1 MSDRNVDQPG
11 QDVSRITVAE
21 AFRALWDGLRNTMGS
36 APTAA
41 LLRRAIAISRD
52 CCPHL
57 AEISIE
63 RAGRDYLYRIPDD
76 IPRNEETCAQLVRFV
91 ANTMS
96 LLAEL
101 MGKESGYCHGRGGSM
116 HVANLA
122 QNNLGANGIVGG
134 GIPLATGAGLAV
146 KYKGGDQVVI
156 CFFGDGAINQGVFH
170 ESINLAAI
178 YKLPVIFVVENNHYA
193 VSTRIQDSTLIPN
206 LSQRADGF
214 GLPGI
219 SLDGNDAVVIH
230 EEMVK
235 VVART
240 RQVQGPT
247 LVECKTYRHGG
258 HHINDP
264 GAYMPEEEMKYW
276 KSKDPVLVLRKRLAD
291 EGVAEHE
298 LKEIEQRV
306 EAKIEEAVA
315 FAINSPEP
323 SKEAFLAEISVF

>member
-1 MSDRNVDQPG
+1 MDLDLIQGMFETALTIRRFEEAAIDQYRQG
-11 QDVSRITVAE
+11 RIYGYLHPYLGE
-21 AFRALWDGLRNTMGS
+21 E
-36 APTAA
+36 
-41 LLRRAIAISRD
+41 AIATGVISALR
-52 CCPHL
+52 
-57 AEISIE
+57 
-63 RAGRDYLYRIPDD
+63 PDD
-76 IPRNEETCAQLVRFV
+76 YIVSTHRGHGHAIAKGHDIKL
-91 ANTMS
+91 M
-96 LLAEL
+96 LAEL

-214 GLPGI
+214 GIPGI

-230 EEMVK
+230 EEMIK

-323 SKEAFLAEISVF
+323 SKEAFLAEISVL

>member
-1 MSDRNVDQPG
+1 MDLDLIQGMFETALTIRRFEEAAIDQYRQG
-11 QDVSRITVAE
+11 RIYGYLHPYLGE
-21 AFRALWDGLRNTMGS
+21 E
-36 APTAA
+36 
-41 LLRRAIAISRD
+41 AIATGVISALR
-52 CCPHL
+52 
-57 AEISIE
+57 
-63 RAGRDYLYRIPDD
+63 PDD
-76 IPRNEETCAQLVRFV
+76 YIVSTHRGHGHAIAKGHDIKL
-91 ANTMS
+91 M
-96 LLAEL
+96 LAEL

-146 KYKGGDQVVI
+146 KYKGGDQVVV

-214 GLPGI
+214 GIPGI

-230 EEMVK
+230 EEMIK

-323 SKEAFLAEISVF
+323 SKEAFLAEISVL

>member
-1 MSDRNVDQPG
+1 MELDLIKGMFETALTIRRFEEAAIDQYRQG
-11 QDVSRITVAE
+11 RIYGYLHPYLGE
-21 AFRALWDGLRNTMGS
+21 E
-36 APTAA
+36 
-41 LLRRAIAISRD
+41 AIATGVISALR
-52 CCPHL
+52 
-57 AEISIE
+57 
-63 RAGRDYLYRIPDD
+63 PDD
-76 IPRNEETCAQLVRFV
+76 YIVSTHRGHGHAIAKGHDIKL
-91 ANTMS
+91 M
-96 LLAEL
+96 LAEL

-146 KYKGGDQVVI
+146 KYKGGDQVVV

-214 GLPGI
+214 GIPGI

-230 EEMVK
+230 EEMIK

-323 SKEAFLAEISVF
+323 SKEAFLAEISVL

>member
-1 MSDRNVDQPG
+1 MELNLIKGMFETALTIRRFEEAAIDQYRQG
-11 QDVSRITVAE
+11 RIYGYLHPYLGE
-21 AFRALWDGLRNTMGS
+21 E
-36 APTAA
+36 
-41 LLRRAIAISRD
+41 AIATGVISALR
-52 CCPHL
+52 
-57 AEISIE
+57 
-63 RAGRDYLYRIPDD
+63 PDD
-76 IPRNEETCAQLVRFV
+76 YIVSTHRGHGHAIAKGHDIKL
-91 ANTMS
+91 M
-96 LLAEL
+96 LAEL

-214 GLPGI
+214 GIPGI

-291 EGVAEHE
+291 EGVAEPE

>member
-1 MSDRNVDQPG
+1 MELDLIKGMFETALTIRRFEEAAIDQYRQG
-11 QDVSRITVAE
+11 RIYGYLHPYLGE
-21 AFRALWDGLRNTMGS
+21 E
-36 APTAA
+36 
-41 LLRRAIAISRD
+41 AIATGVISALR
-52 CCPHL
+52 
-57 AEISIE
+57 
-63 RAGRDYLYRIPDD
+63 PDD
-76 IPRNEETCAQLVRFV
+76 YIVSTHRGHGHAIAKGHDIKL
-91 ANTMS
+91 M
-96 LLAEL
+96 LAEL

-214 GLPGI
+214 GIPGI

-323 SKEAFLAEISVF
+323 SKEAFLAEISVL

>member
-1 MSDRNVDQPG
+1 MELDLIKGMFETALTIRRFEEAAIDQYRQG
-11 QDVSRITVAE
+11 RIYGYLHPYLGE
-21 AFRALWDGLRNTMGS
+21 E
-36 APTAA
+36 
-41 LLRRAIAISRD
+41 AIATGVISALR
-52 CCPHL
+52 
-57 AEISIE
+57 
-63 RAGRDYLYRIPDD
+63 PDD
-76 IPRNEETCAQLVRFV
+76 YIVSTHRGHGHAIAKGHDIKL
-91 ANTMS
+91 M
-96 LLAEL
+96 LAEL

-146 KYKGGDQVVI
+146 KYKGGDQVVV

-214 GLPGI
+214 GIPGI

-230 EEMVK
+230 EEMIK

-264 GAYMPEEEMKYW
+264 GTYMPEEEMKYW
-276 KSKDPVLVLRKRLAD
+276 KSKDPVLVLRKLLVDA
-291 EGVAEHE
+291 GVAEPE
-298 LKEIEQRV
+298 IKEIEQRV

-315 FAINSPEP
+315 FAINSP
-323 SKEAFLAEISVF
+323 

>member
-1 MSDRNVDQPG
+1 MELDLIKGMFETALTIRRFEEAAIDQYRQG
-11 QDVSRITVAE
+11 RIYGYLHPYLGE
-21 AFRALWDGLRNTMGS
+21 E
-36 APTAA
+36 
-41 LLRRAIAISRD
+41 AIATGVISALR
-52 CCPHL
+52 
-57 AEISIE
+57 
-63 RAGRDYLYRIPDD
+63 PDD
-76 IPRNEETCAQLVRFV
+76 YIVSTHRGHGHAIAKGHDIKL
-91 ANTMS
+91 M
-96 LLAEL
+96 LAEL

-146 KYKGGDQVVI
+146 KYKGGDQVVV

-214 GLPGI
+214 GIPGI

-230 EEMVK
+230 EEMIK

>member
-101 MGKESGYCHGRGGSM
+101 MGSVLVRHLERDPTIRALMQSGRGK
-116 HVANLA
+116 
-122 QNNLGANGIVGG
+122 Q
-134 GIPLATGAGLAV
+134 
-146 KYKGGDQVVI
+146 
-156 CFFGDGAINQGVFH
+156 
-170 ESINLAAI
+170 
-178 YKLPVIFVVENNHYA
+178 
-193 VSTRIQDSTLIPN
+193 
-206 LSQRADGF
+206 
-214 GLPGI
+214 
-219 SLDGNDAVVIH
+219 
-230 EEMVK
+230 
-235 VVART
+235 
-240 RQVQGPT
+240 
-247 LVECKTYRHGG
+247 HG
-258 HHINDP
+258 
-264 GAYMPEEEMKYW
+264 
-276 KSKDPVLVLRKRLAD
+276 
-291 EGVAEHE
+291 
-298 LKEIEQRV
+298 
-306 EAKIEEAVA
+306 
-315 FAINSPEP
+315 
-323 SKEAFLAEISVF
+323 

>member
-1 MSDRNVDQPG
+1 MDLDLIKGMFETALTIRRFEEAAIDQYRQG
-11 QDVSRITVAE
+11 RIYGYLHPYLGE
-21 AFRALWDGLRNTMGS
+21 E
-36 APTAA
+36 
-41 LLRRAIAISRD
+41 AIATGVISALR
-52 CCPHL
+52 
-57 AEISIE
+57 
-63 RAGRDYLYRIPDD
+63 PDD
-76 IPRNEETCAQLVRFV
+76 YIVSTHRGHGHAIAKGHDIKL
-91 ANTMS
+91 M
-96 LLAEL
+96 LAEL

-214 GLPGI
+214 GIAGI

-235 VVART
+235 VVACT

-264 GAYMPEEEMKYW
+264 GAYMPAEEMKYW
-276 KSKDPVLVLRKRLAD
+276 KSKDPVLVLRTRLAD
-291 EGVAEHE
+291 AGVAEPE

-323 SKEAFLAEISVF
+323 SKEAFLAEISVL

>member
-1 MSDRNVDQPG
+1 MELNLIKGMFETALTIRRFEEAAIDQYRQG
-11 QDVSRITVAE
+11 RIYGYLHPYLGE
-21 AFRALWDGLRNTMGS
+21 E
-36 APTAA
+36 
-41 LLRRAIAISRD
+41 AIATGVISALR
-52 CCPHL
+52 
-57 AEISIE
+57 
-63 RAGRDYLYRIPDD
+63 PDD
-76 IPRNEETCAQLVRFV
+76 YIVSTHRGHGHAIAKGHDIKL
-91 ANTMS
+91 M
-96 LLAEL
+96 LAEL

-146 KYKGGDQVVI
+146 KYKGGDQVVV

-214 GLPGI
+214 GIPGI

-230 EEMVK
+230 EEMIK

-323 SKEAFLAEISVF
+323 SKEAFLAEISVL

>member
-1 MSDRNVDQPG
+1 MLS
-11 QDVSRITVAE
+11 
-21 AFRALWDGLRNTMGS
+21 
-36 APTAA
+36 
-41 LLRRAIAISRD
+41 
-52 CCPHL
+52 
-57 AEISIE
+57 
-63 RAGRDYLYRIPDD
+63 
-76 IPRNEETCAQLVRFV
+76 
-91 ANTMS
+91 
-96 LLAEL
+96 EL
-101 MGKESGYCHGRGGSM
+101 MGKDSGYCHGRGGSM

-122 QNNLGANGIVGG
+122 HNNLVANGIVGG
-134 GIPLATGAGLAV
+134 GIPLGTGAGLAV

-214 GLPGI
+214 GIPGI

>member
-1 MSDRNVDQPG
+1 MDLDLIKGMFETALTIRRFEEAAIDQYRQG
-11 QDVSRITVAE
+11 RIYGYLHPYLGE
-21 AFRALWDGLRNTMGS
+21 E
-36 APTAA
+36 
-41 LLRRAIAISRD
+41 AIATGVISALR
-52 CCPHL
+52 
-57 AEISIE
+57 
-63 RAGRDYLYRIPDD
+63 PDD
-76 IPRNEETCAQLVRFV
+76 YIVSTHRGHGHAIAKGHDIKL
-91 ANTMS
+91 M
-96 LLAEL
+96 LAEL

-146 KYKGGDQVVI
+146 KYKGGDQVVVS
-156 CFFGDGAINQGVFH
+156 FFGDGAINQGVFH

-214 GLPGI
+214 GIQGI
-219 SLDGNDAVVIH
+219 SLDGNDAVTIH

-240 RQVQGPT
+240 REVQGPT

-258 HHINDP
+258 HHVNDP
-264 GAYMPEEEMKYW
+264 GTYMPEEEMKYW
-276 KSKDPVLVLRKRLAD
+276 KSKDPVLVLRKRLLDA
-291 EGVAEHE
+291 GVAEPE
-298 LKEIEQRV
+298 IKEIEQRV

-323 SKEAFLAEISVF
+323 SKEAFLAEISVL

>member
-1 MSDRNVDQPG
+1 MDLDLIQGMFETALTIRRFEEAAIDQYRQG
-11 QDVSRITVAE
+11 RIYGYLHPYLGE
-21 AFRALWDGLRNTMGS
+21 E
-36 APTAA
+36 
-41 LLRRAIAISRD
+41 AIATGVISALR
-52 CCPHL
+52 
-57 AEISIE
+57 
-63 RAGRDYLYRIPDD
+63 PDD
-76 IPRNEETCAQLVRFV
+76 YIVSTHRGHGHAIAKGHDIKL
-91 ANTMS
+91 M
-96 LLAEL
+96 LAEL

-146 KYKGGDQVVI
+146 KYKGGDQVVV

-214 GLPGI
+214 GIPGI

-230 EEMVK
+230 EEMIK

-291 EGVAEHE
+291 EGVAEPE

-323 SKEAFLAEISVF
+323 SKEAFLAEISVL

>member
-1 MSDRNVDQPG
+1 MDLDLIKGMYETALTIRRFEEAAIDQYRQG
-11 QDVSRITVAE
+11 RIYGYLHPYLGE
-21 AFRALWDGLRNTMGS
+21 E
-36 APTAA
+36 
-41 LLRRAIAISRD
+41 AIATGVISALR
-52 CCPHL
+52 
-57 AEISIE
+57 
-63 RAGRDYLYRIPDD
+63 PDD
-76 IPRNEETCAQLVRFV
+76 YIVSTHRGHGHAIAKGHDLKLMF
-91 ANTMS
+91 
-96 LLAEL
+96 AEL

-146 KYKGGDQVVI
+146 KYKGGNQVVV

-214 GLPGI
+214 GIPGI

-240 RQVQGPT
+240 REVQGPT

-258 HHINDP
+258 HHVNDP
-264 GAYMPEEEMKYW
+264 GTYMPEEEMKYW
-276 KSKDPVLVLRKRLAD
+276 KSKDPVLVLRKRLTD
-291 EGVAEHE
+291 EGVAEPE
-298 LKEIEQRV
+298 IKGIEQRV

-323 SKEAFLAEISVF
+323 SQEAFLAEIGVL

>member
-1 MSDRNVDQPG
+1 MELDLIKGMFETALTIRRFEEAAIDQYRQG
-11 QDVSRITVAE
+11 RIYGYLHPYLGE
-21 AFRALWDGLRNTMGS
+21 E
-36 APTAA
+36 
-41 LLRRAIAISRD
+41 AIATGVISALR
-52 CCPHL
+52 
-57 AEISIE
+57 
-63 RAGRDYLYRIPDD
+63 PDD
-76 IPRNEETCAQLVRFV
+76 YIVSTHRGHGHAIAKGHDIKL
-91 ANTMS
+91 M
-96 LLAEL
+96 LAEL

-146 KYKGGDQVVI
+146 KYKGGDQVVV

-214 GLPGI
+214 GIPGI

-230 EEMVK
+230 EEMIK

-264 GAYMPEEEMKYW
+264 GTYMPEEEMKYW
-276 KSKDPVLVLRKRLAD
+276 KSKDPVLVLRKLLVDA
-291 EGVAEHE
+291 GVAEPE
-298 LKEIEQRV
+298 IKEIEQRV

-323 SKEAFLAEISVF
+323 SKEAFLAEISVL